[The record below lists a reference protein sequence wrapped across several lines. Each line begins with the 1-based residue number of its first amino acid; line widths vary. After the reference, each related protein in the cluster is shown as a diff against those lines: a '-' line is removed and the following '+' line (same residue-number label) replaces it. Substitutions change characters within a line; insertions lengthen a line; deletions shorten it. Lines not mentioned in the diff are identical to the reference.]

1 MNGFVNFK
9 LSTKLNLILSL
20 LLVGLFVLTALLT
33 YKDQQEL
40 VQNQALEQGRGVARQ
55 VIATTDYMS
64 EVVREEPETNYALVP
79 QVVAT
84 QVAKRISEGNR
95 YTVRQISLNYRNPE
109 NRPDAYEAKELK
121 AFKGPSSKESYQIV
135 NGNDGKVFRYMQS
148 MIADK
153 SCLECHGSYESAP
166 SFIQERYPKGHPSY
180 NYEVG
185 QVLGAVSFSMPMA
198 GLYEEIG
205 TNLIHELLYR
215 VGILALVFVTIGILT
230 RRFIIDPVKSV
241 STTIQRV
248 ATTGNLSERIPSDAS
263 EDEVGQLIN
272 NFNEMMTELDRTTL
286 QRQESEDRYQ
296 SLIEATPAAIVTFL
310 EDGKIVIS
318 NQEAETLMGVSR
330 DNLVGESIFNFFDN
344 DEPLKLR
351 IKAFFRDGKG
361 HETEKSS
368 IHILRRSSGQSIE
381 VNVVL
386 VLASNLDNAP
396 MFTALIS
403 RT

>member
-1 MNGFVNFK
+1 MSWFVNLK
-9 LSTKLNLILSL
+9 LSTKLNLILSS

-109 NRPDAYEAKELK
+109 NRPDAYEVEELK

-166 SFIQERYPKGHPSY
+166 SFIQERYPRGHSSY

-241 STTIQRV
+241 SATIQRV
-248 ATTGNLSERIPSDAS
+248 ATTGNLSERIPADAS

-310 EDGKIVIS
+310 EDGKVVIS
-318 NQEAETLMGVSR
+318 NQVAETLMGVSR
-330 DNLVGESIFNFFDN
+330 DKLLGESIFNFFDN

-351 IKAFFRDGKG
+351 IKDFSRDGKG
-361 HETEKSS
+361 YETEKSS
-368 IHILRRSSGQSIE
+368 IHILRRSSGQTME

-386 VLASNLDNAP
+386 VLASNLDNVP